1 MSVILENLGLSLLLS
16 LFSGYLLD
24 HVQLTLLLFTPSFL
38 PLCPSLFASDIFFPK
53 MYPNSSVRFPQVS
66 PPSPNFCLSLSV
78 LSLAA
83 CLPVCLS
90 GTRSILLSLGRPVH
104 RHVWSC
110 CHFLAVSLCV
120 RLVPCSF
127 FQFGIFRQGFPA

>member
-1 MSVILENLGLSLLLS
+1 MLENLGLSLLLS

-24 HVQLTLLLFTPSFL
+24 HVPLPYHCSLPASCLSIPVFLLLSF
-38 PLCPSLFASDIFFPK
+38 SFPK
-53 MYPNSSVRFPQVS
+53 CTPTVLSDSLKFLHLAPISVS
-66 PPSPNFCLSLSV
+66 HSLSV

-83 CLPVCLS
+83 YLPVCLS
-90 GTRSILLSLGRPVH
+90 GTRSILLPLGRPVH

-127 FQFGIFRQGFPA
+127 VQFGIFRQGFSA